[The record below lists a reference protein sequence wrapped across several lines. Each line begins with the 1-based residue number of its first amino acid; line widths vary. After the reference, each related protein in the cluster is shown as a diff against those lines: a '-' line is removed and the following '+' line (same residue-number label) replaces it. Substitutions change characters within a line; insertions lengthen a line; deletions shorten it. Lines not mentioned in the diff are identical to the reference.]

1 LSHSFE
7 ATYHVL
13 FAGKLAWSPKDNTY
27 DHFLTINLVN
37 RKEIRSIA
45 TRGRAGTSEFVTE
58 YIVQFSDDG
67 EWWKSYPSSKGDSE
81 VQFV

>member
-13 FAGKLAWSPKDNTY
+13 FAGELAWSPKDNTY
-27 DHFLTINLVN
+27 SHFLTINLDD
-37 RKEIRSIA
+37 RKEIQLIA
-45 TRGRAGTSEFVTE
+45 THGQAGTSEFVTE

-67 EWWKSYPSSKGDSE
+67 EGWKSCASSTGEPE